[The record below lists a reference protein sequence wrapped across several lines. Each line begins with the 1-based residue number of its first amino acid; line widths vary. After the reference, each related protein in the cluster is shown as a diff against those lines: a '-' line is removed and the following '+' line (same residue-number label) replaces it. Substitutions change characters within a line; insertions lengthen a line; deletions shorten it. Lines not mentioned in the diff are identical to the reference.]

1 MDKDMTAADI
11 EAADDKGQITEHFR
25 TVSDENARRESF
37 CRLFGEY
44 IGIMQQKCAPGVSER
59 QDDER

>member
-11 EAADDKGQITEHFR
+11 EATDDKGHITEHFR
-25 TVSDENARRESF
+25 SASDDNARRESF

-44 IGIMQQKCAPGVSER
+44 IGLMQQKDAAC
-59 QDDER
+59 DDDL

>member
-11 EAADDKGQITEHFR
+11 EVADDKGQITEHFR

-44 IGIMQQKCAPGVSER
+44 IGLMQQKDAAC
-59 QDDER
+59 DDDR